1 MTAETTAPDKS
12 MPDGVVPESAISDN
26 AMAENA
32 TSPAAGKSSDWASR
46 RDWLRRQFP
55 RRLPGHGA
63 LDVAG
68 RFAVLRTR
76 LLREMNRQG
85 WRRLGVCPITDGAG
99 ATYVAANLALAAAR
113 LPNSKVLLVDLALG
127 DPALNLQLGMPG
139 DGGFLRYLQGE
150 DLDPETLSQPMRGEP
165 NLRCLT
171 IDGPT
176 LGGPELL
183 QDQETRDRISGL
195 IDVTGCNLAIFDLS
209 PVLRTDE
216 GLAALPIMDAVLLV
230 ADGKTGNG
238 REIADCQRLLAD
250 MPPLLGV
257 VLNKAEL
264 LE

>member
-1 MTAETTAPDKS
+1 MSSENAAPENITPELAAGETAIFSNTMTENAPSKSTDRAPD
-12 MPDGVVPESAISDN
+12 
-26 AMAENA
+26 
-32 TSPAAGKSSDWASR
+32 WALR
-46 RDWLRRQFP
+46 RDWLKRQFP

-85 WRRLGVCPITDGAG
+85 WRRLGVCPVTDGAG

-127 DPALNLQLGMPG
+127 DPALNLQLNLPG
-139 DGGFLRYLQGE
+139 DGRFLRYLQGE
-150 DLDPETLSQPMRGEP
+150 DIDPASLGKPMRGEP
-165 NLRCLT
+165 NLHCVT

-183 QDQETRDRISGL
+183 QDQETRDRINDL
-195 IDVTGCNLAIFDLS
+195 IEATACDLAIFDLS

>member
-1 MTAETTAPDKS
+1 
-12 MPDGVVPESAISDN
+12 MPDEMVPESAISDN

-32 TSPAAGKSSDWASR
+32 ATPAAGKSSDWASR